1 MSIKKESGVEWIG
14 KIPKHWKVE
23 RLKNSVENSRNGVWG
38 EEPKGNKLDYPCVRV
53 ADFDRDNLSVQNKEL
68 TIRNIEMSNIES
80 VLLVHGD
87 LLIEKSGGGEKQ
99 PVGFV
104 VQYTKNHPAVYANFI
119 AKLSINDKIAVSGY
133 LKYLHATLY
142 NQGLTKRSI
151 KQTTGIQNLDL
162 QSYLNEIVVYP
173 NISEQSIIANYL
185 DQKTSEIDK
194 LIADK
199 EKLIELLKE
208 KRQAIIMETVTK
220 GLDPNVKMKDSN
232 VEWIGRVPEHWEL
245 KRMKYLF
252 KIRKRIES
260 WEEPNILSVTQ
271 KGIKIKDIS
280 TNEGQLAT
288 NYDKYQTVN
297 AGDFVMNHMDLLT
310 GSIDISEFYGV
321 TSPDYRV
328 FTIENENFFK
338 QYFLY
343 YFQMNYHRKIFYKY
357 GQGVAGFGRW
367 RLPTDEFYSFY
378 VPIPPVKEQRVIM
391 EYISKYIENSE
402 HVVTQTRDT
411 INKLKEYRQSLIYEA
426 VTGEID
432 VQEMVNESGQ
442 EEVPSS

>member
-1 MSIKKESGVEWIG
+1 M
-14 KIPKHWKVE
+14 
-23 RLKNSVENSRNGVWG
+23 G

-208 KRQAIIMETVTK
+208 KRQAIITETVTK
-220 GLDPNVKMKDSN
+220 GLNPNVKMKDSGM
-232 VEWIGRVPEHWEL
+232 EWLGEIPEHW
-245 KRMKYLF
+245 KTSKVKYTTYVKGRIGWQGLRFEEFVDEGPYLITGMHF
-252 KIRKRIES
+252 KNDS
-260 WEEPNILSVTQ
+260 VNWEACYHISQERYEEAPEIQ
-271 KGIKIKDIS
+271 IK
-280 TNEGQLAT
+280 EG
-288 NYDKYQTVN
+288 
-297 AGDFVMNHMDLLT
+297 DLLLT
-310 GSIDISEFYGV
+310 KDGTIGKLAYINYLPGKASLNSHLLVMRPSKNLYKNKFMYWYMKSISFINFININQSGTTFAGISQQ
-321 TSPDYRV
+321 S
-328 FTIENENFFK
+328 IENLSFPLPGLEE
-338 QYFLY
+338 QE
-343 YFQMNYHRKIFYKY
+343 KIVNHLDNEISMVNKSIEM
-357 GQGVAGFGRW
+357 V
-367 RLPTDEFYSFY
+367 S
-378 VPIPPVKEQRVIM
+378 EQ
-391 EYISKYIENSE
+391 
-402 HVVTQTRDT
+402 

-426 VTGEID
+426 VTGKID
-432 VQEMVNESGQ
+432 VQEMMNEAGQ